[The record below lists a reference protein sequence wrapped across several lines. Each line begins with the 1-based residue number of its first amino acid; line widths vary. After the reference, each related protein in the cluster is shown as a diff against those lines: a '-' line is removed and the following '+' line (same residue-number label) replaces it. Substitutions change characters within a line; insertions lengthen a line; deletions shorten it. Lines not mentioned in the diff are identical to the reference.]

1 MESSKRRV
9 GRPKA
14 IPQTGPLVLEGS
26 RARMKMEIELPEETV
41 DELKEYAR
49 WVELSGSLP
58 TDDALFATVDYAL
71 RDVFRRDRL
80 WQERRRKG
88 VEPAQ
93 APISAAP
100 PPATSS
106 SPALPPPTN
115 GARPVPTPA
124 APPGGR

>member
-1 MESSKRRV
+1 
-9 GRPKA
+9 
-14 IPQTGPLVLEGS
+14 
-26 RARMKMEIELPEETV
+26 MKMEIELPEGTV

-49 WVELSGSLP
+49 WVELSGLLA

-71 RDVFRRDRL
+71 RDVFKRDRL

-93 APISAAP
+93 APTPAAS

-106 SPALPPPTN
+106 SPSLPPPTN
-115 GARPVPTPA
+115 GARPIPTST